1 MTTANAPGAESV
13 HATCVACDGRGVLL
27 TGRSGSG
34 KSDLALRLIMD
45 GFGGSFR
52 LVADDLVRI
61 EARENQPIALAP
73 PRLAGLIEVRGM
85 GLVHVPYVEMA
96 PLVLAVALR
105 PWSEIERYPGS
116 ARKRM
121 TIAGL
126 SVPLIDIDATTPSA
140 VARVRLALDV
150 QSNPDRLFDD
160 GKP

>member
-1 MTTANAPGAESV
+1 VTTADDPVAEAV
-13 HATCVACDGRGVLL
+13 HATCVACAGQGVIL
-27 TGRSGSG
+27 TGPSGSG
-34 KSDLALRLIMD
+34 KSDLALRLISD
-45 GFGGSFR
+45 VSGDPFR

-61 EARENQPIALAP
+61 EPRENRPIALAP

-85 GLVHVPYVEMA
+85 GFVHVPSVDSA
-96 PLVLAVALR
+96 PVVLAVALR

-126 SVPLIDIDATTPSA
+126 SVPLIEIDATSPSA

-150 QSNPDRLFDD
+150 QKHPERLFDD